1 MLRIHNIASTILRSG
16 RCLGSQATELYVAQ
30 IPSYLSPMQ
39 VKADLA
45 PQYPGLKDVLFI
57 EPTVEGKT
65 AFKGRS
71 IFVFDDV
78 ESAKKMFKDRKTLCV
93 RNHLKED
100 SKTKLLLD
108 RTDKTSFSRRIFVR
122 GIPAKATEADIMKA
136 CGEGC
141 IRVIDTMK
149 ADSPR
154 KSAEMKHCIV
164 EFSTVVQKET
174 CTEKFYNGEV
184 NVLGE
189 RLTFNR
195 IGLEGKLLKEL
206 REQQFA
212 KKKGFNPRKSA
223 RQSRTKWSQG
233 SRPSTGAAFERAFEK

>member
-1 MLRIHNIASTILRSG
+1 M
-16 RCLGSQATELYVAQ
+16 
-30 IPSYLSPMQ
+30 
-39 VKADLA
+39 
-45 PQYPGLKDVLFI
+45 PQYPGLKDVLFL

-71 IFVFDDV
+71 IFVFNDV
-78 ESAKKMFKDRKTLCV
+78 ESAKNMYKDRRTLCV
-93 RNHLKED
+93 RNHLNAD

-108 RTDKTSFSRRIFVR
+108 RTDITSFSRRIFVR

-141 IRVIDTMK
+141 IRVFDTMK

-154 KSAEMKHCIV
+154 KSADLKHCIV
-164 EFSTVVQKET
+164 EFETVVQKET
-174 CTEKFYNGEV
+174 SAEKFYNGEV

-189 RLTFNR
+189 RLTFKR
-195 IGLEGKLLKEL
+195 IGPEGKLQKQLKD
-206 REQQFA
+206 QQFL
-212 KKKGFNPRKSA
+212 KKKGFNTDPRKSA